1 MPPRSTRWLC
11 TAILTFVL
19 LVSGCASDEVGI
31 AAPDRSPVQSQ
42 ISVAA
47 PAGDVAPAQPEYI
60 ELRSSDGTTYLSSP
74 IHPDP
79 LYRGGESGQVLN
91 PVDELPAWW
100 AESGMPGTSTE
111 QTVVVAGH
119 NYSKRDAPFKAL
131 RVVTP
136 GDTVV
141 LRTASGTLEYAVES
155 VGPLPKGSLLA
166 DNELRRS
173 VPGRLILANCD
184 VQGGEPTDDN
194 FVVVAQL
201 VR

>member
-1 MPPRSTRWLC
+1 MPPRRTRWLW
-11 TAILTFVL
+11 TAILTLAL

-47 PAGDVAPAQPEYI
+47 PASDVAPAQPDHI

-79 LYRGGESGQVLN
+79 LYRGGDSGQVLN

-100 AESGMPGTSTE
+100 AESGMPGTATE

-141 LRTASGTLEYAVES
+141 LRTPSGTLQYTVES

>member
-1 MPPRSTRWLC
+1 M
-11 TAILTFVL
+11 
-19 LVSGCASDEVGI
+19 
-31 AAPDRSPVQSQ
+31 
-42 ISVAA
+42 
-47 PAGDVAPAQPEYI
+47 
-60 ELRSSDGTTYLSSP
+60 
-74 IHPDP
+74 
-79 LYRGGESGQVLN
+79 
-91 PVDELPAWW
+91 DELPAWW

-141 LRTASGTLEYAVES
+141 LRTANGVLEYTVES

-194 FVVVAQL
+194 YVVVAQL

>member
-1 MPPRSTRWLC
+1 MPPRNTRWLW

-19 LVSGCASDEVGI
+19 LVSGCASDEVGV

-42 ISVAA
+42 ISGAA
-47 PAGDVAPAQPEYI
+47 PTGDVAPSRPEYI
-60 ELRSSDGTTYLSSP
+60 ELRSAGGSTYLSSP

-141 LRTASGTLEYAVES
+141 LRTATGTVEYAVES

-166 DNELRRS
+166 DNELRKS

-201 VR
+201 IR

>member
-1 MPPRSTRWLC
+1 MPPRSTRWLW
-11 TAILTFVL
+11 TAILTSVL
-19 LVSGCASDEVGI
+19 LVSGCASDEVRI

-42 ISVAA
+42 ITVAA
-47 PAGDVAPAQPEYI
+47 PANDVAPAQPEYI
-60 ELRSSDGTTYLSSP
+60 ELRSSDDTTYLSSP

-141 LRTASGTLEYAVES
+141 LRTSNGTLAYAVES

>member
-1 MPPRSTRWLC
+1 MDSQLSAGPP
-11 TAILTFVL
+11 AI
-19 LVSGCASDEVGI
+19 
-31 AAPDRSPVQSQ
+31 
-42 ISVAA
+42 
-47 PAGDVAPAQPEYI
+47 DVAPAQPEYI

-74 IHPDP
+74 IYPDP
-79 LYRGGESGQVLN
+79 LYRGGASGQVLN

-131 RVVTP
+131 RVVEP

-141 LRTASGTLEYAVES
+141 LRTPSGTLDYAVES
-155 VGPLPKGSLLA
+155 VGPLPKGSFLA
-166 DNELRRS
+166 DNELRKS

>member
-1 MPPRSTRWLC
+1 MPPRNTRWLW

-42 ISVAA
+42 ISGAA
-47 PAGDVAPAQPEYI
+47 PTGDVAPSRPEYI
-60 ELRSSDGTTYLSSP
+60 ELRSADGSTYLSSP

-100 AESGMPGTSTE
+100 AESGMPGTDTE

-141 LRTASGTLEYAVES
+141 LRTATGTVEYAVES

-166 DNELRRS
+166 DNDLRKS

-201 VR
+201 IR

>member
-1 MPPRSTRWLC
+1 MPPRNTRWLW

-19 LVSGCASDEVGI
+19 LVSGCASIEVGI

-42 ISVAA
+42 ISGAA
-47 PAGDVAPAQPEYI
+47 PTGDVAPSRPEYI
-60 ELRSSDGTTYLSSP
+60 ELRSADGSTYLSSP

-100 AESGMPGTSTE
+100 AESGMPGTDTE

-141 LRTASGTLEYAVES
+141 LRTATGTVEYAVES

-166 DNELRRS
+166 DNDLRKS

-201 VR
+201 IR

>member
-1 MPPRSTRWLC
+1 MPPRNTRWLW

-42 ISVAA
+42 ISGAA
-47 PAGDVAPAQPEYI
+47 PTGDVAPSRPEYI
-60 ELRSSDGTTYLSSP
+60 ELRSAGGSTYLSSP

-141 LRTASGTLEYAVES
+141 LRTATGTVEYAVDS

-166 DNELRRS
+166 DNELRKS

-201 VR
+201 IR

>member
-1 MPPRSTRWLC
+1 MPPRNTCWLSA
-11 TAILTFVL
+11 AILTFVL

-47 PAGDVAPAQPEYI
+47 PASDIAPAAPEHI

-141 LRTASGTLEYAVES
+141 LRTADGVLEYTVES

-194 FVVVAQL
+194 YVVVAQL

>member
-1 MPPRSTRWLC
+1 MPPRNNRWLW

-42 ISVAA
+42 ISGAA
-47 PAGDVAPAQPEYI
+47 PTGDVAPSRPEYI
-60 ELRSSDGTTYLSSP
+60 ELRSADGSTYLSSP

-100 AESGMPGTSTE
+100 AESGMPGTDTE

-136 GDTVV
+136 GDTVA
-141 LRTASGTLEYAVES
+141 LRTATGTLEYAVES

-166 DNELRRS
+166 DNDLRTS

-201 VR
+201 IR

>member
-1 MPPRSTRWLC
+1 MPPRNTRWLW

-42 ISVAA
+42 ISGAA
-47 PAGDVAPAQPEYI
+47 PTGDVAPSRPEYI
-60 ELRSSDGTTYLSSP
+60 ELRSADGSTYLSSP

-119 NYSKRDAPFKAL
+119 NYSKRDAPYKAL
-131 RVVTP
+131 RVVAP

-141 LRTASGTLEYAVES
+141 LRTANGTVEYAVET

-166 DNELRRS
+166 DNELRKS
-173 VPGRLILANCD
+173 VSGRLILANCD

-201 VR
+201 IR

>member
-1 MPPRSTRWLC
+1 MPPRNTRWLW

-42 ISVAA
+42 ISGAA
-47 PAGDVAPAQPEYI
+47 PTGDVAPSRPEYI
-60 ELRSSDGTTYLSSP
+60 ELRSADGSTYLSSP

-100 AESGMPGTSTE
+100 AESGMPGTGTE

-141 LRTASGTLEYAVES
+141 LRTATGTMEYAVES

-166 DNELRRS
+166 DNDLRKS

-201 VR
+201 VH

>member
-1 MPPRSTRWLC
+1 MPPRNTRWLW

-42 ISVAA
+42 ISGAA
-47 PAGDVAPAQPEYI
+47 PTGDVAPSRPEYI
-60 ELRSSDGTTYLSSP
+60 ELRSADGSTYLSSP

-100 AESGMPGTSTE
+100 AESGMPGTDTE

-141 LRTASGTLEYAVES
+141 LRTATGTVEDAVES

-166 DNELRRS
+166 DNDLRKS

-201 VR
+201 IR

>member
-1 MPPRSTRWLC
+1 M
-11 TAILTFVL
+11 
-19 LVSGCASDEVGI
+19 
-31 AAPDRSPVQSQ
+31 QSQ
-42 ISVAA
+42 ITVAA
-47 PAGDVAPAQPEYI
+47 PASDVAPAQPEYI

-79 LYRGGESGQVLN
+79 LYRGGDSGQVLN

-131 RVVTP
+131 RVVMP
-136 GDTVV
+136 GDTVA

>member
-1 MPPRSTRWLC
+1 MPPRNNRWLW
-11 TAILTFVL
+11 TAILAFVL
-19 LVSGCASDEVGI
+19 LVSGCASDEAGI

-42 ISVAA
+42 ISGAA
-47 PAGDVAPAQPEYI
+47 PAGDVAPSQPEYI
-60 ELRSSDGTTYLSSP
+60 ELRSSDGSTYLSSP

-79 LYRGGESGQVLN
+79 LYRGGESGQVLD
-91 PVDELPAWW
+91 PVDEQPAWW

-141 LRTASGTLEYAVES
+141 LRTASGTLEYAVET

-166 DNELRRS
+166 DNELRKS

>member
-1 MPPRSTRWLC
+1 MPPRNTRWLW

-42 ISVAA
+42 ISGAA
-47 PAGDVAPAQPEYI
+47 PTGDVAPSRPEYI
-60 ELRSSDGTTYLSSP
+60 ELRSAGGSTYLSSP

-100 AESGMPGTSTE
+100 AESGMPGTDTE

-141 LRTASGTLEYAVES
+141 LRTATGTVEYAVES

-166 DNELRRS
+166 DNELRKS

-201 VR
+201 IR

>member
-1 MPPRSTRWLC
+1 MPPRNTCWLSA
-11 TAILTFVL
+11 AILTFVL

-47 PAGDVAPAQPEYI
+47 PANDIAPAAPEHI

-141 LRTASGTLEYAVES
+141 LRTANGVLEYTVES

-194 FVVVAQL
+194 YVVVAQL

>member
-1 MPPRSTRWLC
+1 MPPRNTRWLW

-19 LVSGCASDEVGI
+19 LVSGCASNEVGI

-42 ISVAA
+42 ISGAA
-47 PAGDVAPAQPEYI
+47 PTGDVAPSRPEYI
-60 ELRSSDGTTYLSSP
+60 ELRSADGSTYLSSP

-100 AESGMPGTSTE
+100 AESGMPGTDTE

-141 LRTASGTLEYAVES
+141 LRTATGTVEYAVES

-166 DNELRRS
+166 DNDLRKS
-173 VPGRLILANCD
+173 VPGRVILANCD

-201 VR
+201 IR

>member
-1 MPPRSTRWLC
+1 MPPRNTRWLW

-42 ISVAA
+42 ISGAA
-47 PAGDVAPAQPEYI
+47 PTGDVAPSRPEYI
-60 ELRSSDGTTYLSSP
+60 ELRSADGSTYLSSP

-100 AESGMPGTSTE
+100 AESGMPGTDTE

-119 NYSKRDAPFKAL
+119 NYSKRDAPCKAL

-141 LRTASGTLEYAVES
+141 LRTATGTVEYAVES

-166 DNELRRS
+166 DNDLRKS

-201 VR
+201 IR

>member
-1 MPPRSTRWLC
+1 M
-11 TAILTFVL
+11 
-19 LVSGCASDEVGI
+19 
-31 AAPDRSPVQSQ
+31 QSQ
-42 ISVAA
+42 ITVAA
-47 PAGDVAPAQPEYI
+47 PASDVAPAQPEHI

-79 LYRGGESGQVLN
+79 LYRGGDSGQVLN

-100 AESGMPGTSTE
+100 AESGMPGTTTE

-131 RVVTP
+131 RVVMP
-136 GDTVV
+136 GDTVA
-141 LRTASGTLEYAVES
+141 LRTAGGTLEYAVES

>member
-1 MPPRSTRWLC
+1 MPPRSNRRLR
-11 TAILTFVL
+11 TAILAFAL
-19 LVSGCASDEVGI
+19 LASGCASDEVGI
-31 AAPDRSPVQSQ
+31 AAPDRSPVRPQ
-42 ISVAA
+42 IAAAA
-47 PAGDVAPAQPEYI
+47 PVGDVAPAQPDYI
-60 ELRSSDGTTYLSSP
+60 ELRSSDGTTYSSSP

-79 LYRGGESGQVLN
+79 LYRGGVSGQILN

-100 AESGMPGTSTE
+100 AESGMPGSGTE

-119 NYSKRDAPFKAL
+119 NYSRRDAPFKAL
-131 RVVTP
+131 RVVSP

-141 LRTASGTLEYAVES
+141 LRTANGTLEYSVDS

-166 DNELRRS
+166 DNELRRT

-201 VR
+201 LH

>member
-1 MPPRSTRWLC
+1 MPPRNTRWLW

-42 ISVAA
+42 ISGAA
-47 PAGDVAPAQPEYI
+47 PTGDVAPSRPEYI
-60 ELRSSDGTTYLSSP
+60 ELRSADGSTYLSSP

-100 AESGMPGTSTE
+100 AESGMPGTDTE

-141 LRTASGTLEYAVES
+141 LRTATGTVEYAVES

-166 DNELRRS
+166 DNDLRKS